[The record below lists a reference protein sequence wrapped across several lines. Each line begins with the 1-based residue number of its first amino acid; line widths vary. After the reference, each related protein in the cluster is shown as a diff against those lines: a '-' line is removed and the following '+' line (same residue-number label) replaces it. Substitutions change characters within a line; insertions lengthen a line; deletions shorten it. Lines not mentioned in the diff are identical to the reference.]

1 MNRTMLLII
10 AVIILAAICI
20 YFYFDPS
27 DSAFF
32 PRCPFLSLTGYQ
44 CPGCGSQRAIHALL
58 HGDFAAAWEK
68 NAMLVASLPLLF
80 LLVFSEMTRTR
91 LPRLYRKVNSE
102 IVIKGCFVVVVAW
115 WILRNLIHQ

>member
-10 AVIILAAICI
+10 AVVMLAAISV
-20 YFYFDPS
+20 YFYFDPN

-58 HGDFAAAWEK
+58 HGDFAAAWGK
-68 NAMLVASLPLLF
+68 NALLVASLPLLF

-91 LPRLYRKVNSE
+91 FPRLYRRVNSG
-102 IVIKGCFVVVVAW
+102 IVIKGCFVVVVVW

>member
-10 AVIILAAICI
+10 AVVMLAAISV
-20 YFYFDPS
+20 YFYFDPN

-58 HGDFAAAWEK
+58 HGDFAAAWGK
-68 NAMLVASLPLLF
+68 NALLVASLPLLF

-91 LPRLYRKVNSE
+91 FPRLYRRANSG